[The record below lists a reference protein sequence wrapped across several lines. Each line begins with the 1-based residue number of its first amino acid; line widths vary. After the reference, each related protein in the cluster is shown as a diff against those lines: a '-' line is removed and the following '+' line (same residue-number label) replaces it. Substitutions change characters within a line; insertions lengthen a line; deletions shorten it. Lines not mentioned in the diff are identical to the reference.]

1 MSECKLCSNPLNDE
15 EIIKNLGCY
24 GVCVCDGCASVVA
37 DAYESWHGGQERW
50 GARSA
55 KSAPC
60 TSISGK
66 VRWDVFKR
74 DGYKCIS
81 CGTDSDLTI
90 DHIHPQSKGGTNSI
104 SNLQTMCRS
113 CNSSKGAII
122 K

>member
-1 MSECKLCSNPLNDE
+1 
-15 EIIKNLGCY
+15 
-24 GVCVCDGCASVVA
+24 V
-37 DAYESWHGGQERW
+37 

-55 KSAPC
+55 KFAPC

-90 DHIHPQSKGGTNSI
+90 DHMHPQSKGGTNSI

-113 CNSSKGAII
+113 CNSSKGARI